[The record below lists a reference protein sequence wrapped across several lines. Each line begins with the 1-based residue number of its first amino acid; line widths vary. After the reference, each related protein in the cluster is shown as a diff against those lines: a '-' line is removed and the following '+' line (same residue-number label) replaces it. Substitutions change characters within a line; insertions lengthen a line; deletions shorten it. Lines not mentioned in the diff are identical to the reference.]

1 MTAAT
6 LRGIFLTSEQPEACA
21 RFYIDVAGLP
31 LEHVGTEGV
40 YVYWK
45 IDRDGLQLAIHDA
58 KTFSA
63 YTHPAVRASN
73 LTHLYFKID
82 DQAAFLN
89 HLEGLAVAPA
99 LIDDVV
105 VTVADPDGRMVMF
118 GTA

>member
-6 LRGIFLTSEQPEACA
+6 LRGIFLTSEPESCA
-21 RFYIDVAGLP
+21 RFYIDVAGLA
-31 LEHVGTEGV
+31 LERVGTEGV

-45 IDRDGLQLAIHDA
+45 VDRDGLQLAIHDA
-58 KTFSA
+58 KAFSA

-73 LTHLYFKID
+73 ATHLYFKIA
-82 DQAAFLN
+82 DQAAFVE
-89 HLEGLAVAPA
+89 HLAVLSIEPA

>member
-21 RFYIDVAGLP
+21 RFYIDVVGLA
-31 LEHVGTEGV
+31 LERVGTEGV

-45 IDRDGLQLAIHDA
+45 VDRDGLQLAIHDA
-58 KTFSA
+58 KAFSA

-73 LTHLYFKID
+73 ATHLYFKIA
-82 DQAAFLN
+82 DQAAFVE
-89 HLEGLAVAPA
+89 HLAVLSIEPA